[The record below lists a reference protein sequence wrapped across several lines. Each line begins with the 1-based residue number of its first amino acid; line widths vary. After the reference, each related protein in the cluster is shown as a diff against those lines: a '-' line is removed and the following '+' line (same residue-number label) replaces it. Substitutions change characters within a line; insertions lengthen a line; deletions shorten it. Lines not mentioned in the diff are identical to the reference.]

1 MIPLKVWDNLSD
13 TRKEKILKLLYPT
26 CSLSLINSM
35 IKDIDKDTLKTIRS
49 MCHIDNSGILT
60 VTVKFIV

>member
-1 MIPLKVWDNLSD
+1 MIPLRVWNNLSD
-13 TRKEKILKLLYPT
+13 TRKEKILRLLYPN
-26 CSLSLINSM
+26 CSLCTINSM

-49 MCHIDNSGILT
+49 MCNINSSGTLT